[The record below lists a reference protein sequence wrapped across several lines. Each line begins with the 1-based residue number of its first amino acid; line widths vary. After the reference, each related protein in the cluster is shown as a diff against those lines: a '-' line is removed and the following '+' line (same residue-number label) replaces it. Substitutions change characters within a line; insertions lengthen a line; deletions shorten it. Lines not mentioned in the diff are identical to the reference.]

1 MLVKYDCGCIGLPR
15 FKDGTVMVLE
25 DCTRTHVDE
34 RFSFSSSPM
43 RSYKQGGLHPGPNNN
58 LQTYHFKKSEPLSED
73 EVVAIFKA
81 IGKLVHDGES
91 LRKVR
96 LLLNKQGD

>member
-15 FKDGTVMVLE
+15 FKDGTVMVLK
-25 DCTRTHVDE
+25 DCAGPVDE
-34 RFSFSSSPM
+34 RFSFSSSDM
-43 RSYKQGGLHPGPNNN
+43 RLYKQGGLKE
-58 LQTYHFKKSEPLSED
+58 KKSEPLSED

-81 IGKLVHDGES
+81 IGKLVYDGES